1 MGGVHLFHLW
11 GRLWTASVV
20 LMTDLTGKKVAF
32 LLKRGVEQPE
42 LTEPWA
48 TLESAGAQPVLVSE
62 EPGTITALIH
72 DWDRGDDF
80 TVDLTL
86 DEADPADFD
95 ALVLPGGTLNSD
107 KIRNNPRAIA
117 FVKAFFDADKPVA
130 SICHG
135 PWIMIEAGAVAGR
148 KLTSTTRISTDLKNA
163 GADWTDAEVVVD
175 GNLLSSRSPRD
186 LPAFNAALVEL
197 IGGRD

>member
-1 MGGVHLFHLW
+1 
-11 GRLWTASVV
+11 
-20 LMTDLTGKKVAF
+20 MTDLGGKKVAF

-62 EPGTITALIH
+62 EPGTITALIG

-86 DEADPADFD
+86 DEADPGDYD

-107 KIRNNPRAIA
+107 KIRTNPKAIA
-117 FVKAFFDADKPVA
+117 FVKAFMDAGKPVA

-135 PWIMIEAGAVAGR
+135 PWILIEAGVVQGR
-148 KLTSTTRISTDLKNA
+148 TLTSTTRIATDLKNA
-163 GADWTDAEVVVD
+163 GAHWVDSEVVVD
-175 GNLLSSRSPRD
+175 GNLLTSRSPLD
-186 LPAFNAALVEL
+186 LPAFNAALLEAVAR
-197 IGGRD
+197 G

>member
-1 MGGVHLFHLW
+1 
-11 GRLWTASVV
+11 
-20 LMTDLTGKKVAF
+20 MTDMGGKKVAF

-62 EPGTITALIH
+62 EPGTITALIG

-86 DEADPADFD
+86 DEADPGDYD

-107 KIRNNPRAIA
+107 KIRTNPKAIA
-117 FVKAFFDADKPVA
+117 FVKAFMDAGKPVA

-135 PWIMIEAGAVAGR
+135 PWILIEAGVVEGR
-148 KLTSTTRISTDLKNA
+148 TLTSTARIATDLKNA
-163 GADWTDAEVVVD
+163 GAHWVDSEVVVD
-175 GNLLSSRSPRD
+175 GNLLTSRSPRD
-186 LPAFNAALVEL
+186 LPAFNAALLEAVAR
-197 IGGRD
+197 G

>member
-1 MGGVHLFHLW
+1 
-11 GRLWTASVV
+11 
-20 LMTDLTGKKVAF
+20 MTDLGGKKVAF

-62 EPGTITALIH
+62 EPGTITALIG

-86 DEADPADFD
+86 DDADPGDYD

-107 KIRNNPRAIA
+107 KIRTNPKAIA
-117 FVKAFFDADKPVA
+117 FVKAFMDAGKPVA

-135 PWIMIEAGAVAGR
+135 PWILIEAGVVEGR
-148 KLTSTTRISTDLKNA
+148 TLTSTTRIATDLKNA
-163 GADWTDAEVVVD
+163 GAHWVDSEVVLD
-175 GNLLSSRSPRD
+175 GNLLTSRSPRD
-186 LPAFNAALVEL
+186 LPAFNAALVEAVAR
-197 IGGRD
+197 G

>member
-1 MGGVHLFHLW
+1 
-11 GRLWTASVV
+11 
-20 LMTDLTGKKVAF
+20 MTDLGGKKVAF

-62 EPGTITALIH
+62 EPGTITALIG

-86 DEADPADFD
+86 DEADPGDYD

-107 KIRNNPRAIA
+107 KIRTNPKAIA
-117 FVKAFFDADKPVA
+117 FVKAFMEAGKPVA

-135 PWIMIEAGAVAGR
+135 PWILIEAGVVEGR
-148 KLTSTTRISTDLKNA
+148 TLTSTTRIATDLKNA
-163 GADWTDAEVVVD
+163 GAHWVDSEVVVD
-175 GNLLSSRSPRD
+175 GNLLTSRSPRD
-186 LPAFNAALVEL
+186 LPAFNAALLEAVAR
-197 IGGRD
+197 G

>member
-1 MGGVHLFHLW
+1 
-11 GRLWTASVV
+11 
-20 LMTDLTGKKVAF
+20 MTDLGGKKVAF

-62 EPGTITALIH
+62 EPGTITALIG

-86 DEADPADFD
+86 DEADPADYD

-107 KIRNNPRAIA
+107 KIRTNPKAIA
-117 FVKAFFDADKPVA
+117 FVQSFMEAGKPVA

-135 PWIMIEAGAVAGR
+135 PWILIEAGVVRGR
-148 KLTSTTRISTDLKNA
+148 TLTSTTRIATDLRNA
-163 GADWTDAEVVVD
+163 GADWVDAEVVVD
-175 GNLLSSRSPRD
+175 GNLLTSRSPRD
-186 LPAFNAALVEL
+186 LPAFNAALLEAVAKA
-197 IGGRD
+197 